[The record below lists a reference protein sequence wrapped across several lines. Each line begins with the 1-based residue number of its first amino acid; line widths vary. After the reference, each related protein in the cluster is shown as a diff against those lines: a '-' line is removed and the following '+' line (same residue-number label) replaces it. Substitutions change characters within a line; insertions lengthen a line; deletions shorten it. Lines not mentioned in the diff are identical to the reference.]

1 MAVDYE
7 DVQYEDSVSSDT
19 GDVWEGEDAHLEM
32 AYEDRF
38 LSDIDLYGE
47 EEF

>member
-1 MAVDYE
+1 MAIDWE

-19 GDVWEGEDAHLEM
+19 CEGEDAHLEM

-38 LSDIDLYGE
+38 VSDIDLYGE

>member
-1 MAVDYE
+1 MAIDYE

-19 GDVWEGEDAHLEM
+19 HEDEPTGEDAHLEM
-32 AYEDRF
+32 QYEDRF
-38 LSDIDLYGE
+38 SCDDNDYP